1 MTRPAEENVH
11 HGLYRNPLL
20 WVGLV
25 VAGVAGNRYPFTFF
39 LDIHFLF
46 GSIFSLLA
54 LQFFGLRR
62 GMAAGA
68 VIAGSAWLFQGT
80 PYPALIMAAEVAAVG
95 FLVLRRNM
103 AMVVADTCYWLFA
116 GIPATYLCY
125 HLALALPYG
134 STTITMAKLT
144 VNGIT
149 NALVARMLYMAAA
162 VYSRRI
168 TLSYREIMH
177 NLFSFFVLFPSLV
190 VLAFTSRADFRDTER
205 AIRTS
210 LDQDSQRI
218 DRLMESWALSRKQN
232 LVVLA
237 DTIAKASPSEI
248 RPYLALAT
256 RAELDFR
263 QIALMDRS
271 GEVVAFYPPPGPG
284 GSPNVGL
291 YLADRHYVP
300 RLRQTLAPMLSDV
313 SFLWDTPPRPRVAM
327 LAPVVKRGE
336 FAGYLCGVISLERTR
351 TLLDKFTEH
360 TGKLYT
366 LTDKHGRVIMTNRPV
381 DESGSGSPP
390 EGTGR
395 QGLPSA
401 LTAAA
406 TGGKTAGAPA
416 YLSEIVVGDLG
427 EWKLTLEQP
436 AAPFQKA
443 LYASYL
449 EKLTLLLVVLLASL
463 GLAELLSRRMM
474 LSLETL
480 LQVTRALPARLASG
494 ATVQWPETSVS
505 EGAYLMTNFREM
517 ADSLQDQFCRIQA
530 AKEAAAR
537 QTELIKE
544 SEEKYRLL
552 FDSANDAMFISE
564 IDGRILQA
572 NPRAI
577 ERLGYSGEEL
587 AELST
592 CQIEGDGDLRQ
603 REERL
608 AAIRRQTALTYETLH
623 RPKEGT
629 PVPVEVSARLIQW
642 GDRPVILSICRDITE
657 RKQAYQAR
665 VIAMRDLISAI
676 AHQWRQ
682 PLATLGMI
690 VQRTHALG
698 TRGELPPGH
707 LDEFKANAMRQ
718 VRYMSDTIEE
728 FRNFYRP
735 DKERQ
740 EFSAVGCI
748 NEALQLL
755 EAQLNHHAIAVQLEG
770 GEAAGLRLQG
780 GPSEFKQVILN
791 LLANARDAIL
801 ENREKNGMACEGRI
815 VICLTAPQPGRLAIE
830 VIDNGCGIGK
840 EVEPR
845 LFTPHFTTK
854 SERGGTGIGLYLSR
868 MIIEESMGGSLTLVP
883 GGTGAT
889 FRIELPTG
897 KES

>member
-1 MTRPAEENVH
+1 M
-11 HGLYRNPLL
+11 
-20 WVGLV
+20 
-25 VAGVAGNRYPFTFF
+25 AGNRYPFTFF
-39 LDIHFLF
+39 LDIDFLF

-54 LQFFGLRR
+54 LQLFGLRR
-62 GMAAGA
+62 GIAAGA
-68 VIAGSAWLFQGT
+68 LIAASAWLFQGT

-95 FLVLRRNM
+95 YLVLRRNM
-103 AMVVADTCYWLFA
+103 AMVVADTCYWLLA

-149 NALVARMLYMAAA
+149 NALIARMLYMAVA

-177 NLFSFFVLFPSLV
+177 NLFSFFVLLPSLV
-190 VLAFTSRADFRDTER
+190 VLAFSSRADFRDTER

-237 DTIAKASPSEI
+237 DTIAKASPAEI

-284 GSPNVGL
+284 GSANVGL

-327 LAPVVKRGE
+327 LAPVVRRGR
-336 FAGYLCGVISLERTR
+336 FAGYLCGVISLQQTR
-351 TLLDKFTEH
+351 ILLDKFTEH

-366 LTDKHGRVIMTNRPV
+366 LSDKHGKVIMTNRPV
-381 DESGSGSPP
+381 DGGGTGSSRP
-390 EGTGR
+390 EGTEGR
-395 QGLPSA
+395 GSLPARLASA
-401 LTAAA
+401 A
-406 TGGKTAGAPA
+406 GSQAGAAPS
-416 YLSEIVVGDLG
+416 YLSQIVVGDLG

-449 EKLTLLLVVLLASL
+449 EKLTLLLLVLLASL

-474 LSLETL
+474 LSLERF
-480 LQVTRALPARLASG
+480 LQVTRALPARLSSG

-505 EGAYLMTNFREM
+505 EGAYLISNFREM
-517 ADSLQDQFCRIQA
+517 ADSLKDQFYHIQA
-530 AKEAAAR
+530 ANEALAR
-537 QTELIKE
+537 QTARLKE

-552 FDSANDAMFISE
+552 FDSANDAMFISD

-572 NPRAI
+572 NPRAV
-577 ERLGYSGEEL
+577 ERLGYPREEL
-587 AELST
+587 ATLTT
-592 CQIEGDGDLRQ
+592 CEIEGDGELRQ

-608 AAIRRQTALTYETLH
+608 ESIRRQSALTYETLH
-623 RPKEGT
+623 RPKEGD
-629 PVPVEVSARLIQW
+629 PIPVEVSARLIQW

-698 TRGELPPGH
+698 SRGELPPGH

-728 FRNFYRP
+728 FRNFYSP

-740 EFSAVGCI
+740 EFSPDDCI
-748 NEALQLL
+748 KEALQLL
-755 EAQLNHHAIAVQLEG
+755 EAQLNHHAITVQLEE
-770 GEAAGLRLQG
+770 GETAGLRLKG
-780 GPSEFKQVILN
+780 VASEFRQVILN
-791 LLANARDAIL
+791 LLGNARDAIL
-801 ENREKNGMACEGRI
+801 EGREKGGGAEEGRI
-815 VICLTAPQPGRLAIE
+815 VIRLTAPQPGRIAIE
-830 VIDNGCGIGK
+830 VSDNGCGIAK
-840 EVEPR
+840 EIEAR

-868 MIIEESMGGSLTLVP
+868 MIIEESMGGSLALVP
-883 GGTGAT
+883 GGQGAT